1 MRITVEG
8 PPLKDFDPNPSV
20 KNTLALLGVPMCSHM
35 VANANM
41 MMLNKFTYYLY
52 VVRFV
57 FAFDS
62 SHVSASFKL
71 SSLLK
76 VKLLIEI
83 FDCYP
88 T

>member
-1 MRITVEG
+1 M
-8 PPLKDFDPNPSV
+8 KDFHPNSQII
-20 KNTLALLGVPMCSHM
+20 LSALLGGPMCRHM

-41 MMLNKFTYYLY
+41 MMLNKLTYYLY

-62 SHVSASFKL
+62 SRESDSFEL

-76 VKLLIEI
+76 VKLLILI